1 MNPGEVPEEGEGR
14 PPPPEALGGK
24 RVGQSGLDSLLSD
37 DVIPRQGRAGHPS
50 HLHVVGD
57 LGEVQ
62 AQVHAMDG
70 HSGPSFRGS
79 RHRQNLREGNG
90 MRKAGRSQD

>member
-1 MNPGEVPEEGEGR
+1 MEGEGR
-14 PPPPEALGGK
+14 VAPTSSGVGK

-37 DVIPRQGRAGHPS
+37 DIIPRQGRAGHPS

-79 RHRQNLREGNG
+79 GHRQNLREGNG
-90 MRKAGRSQD
+90 VSKAGRSQE